1 MRKFKEKGRPKLEIQ
16 AAVAELK
23 VRKKAL
29 EQREA
34 ELSPKQEKFD
44 RSGLEDLLKR
54 RFFYTQSFAIYGG
67 SYLLQVL
74 SVSRISLF
82 LLLGVA
88 GLFDFGPIGCAM
100 KSHLLALWR
109 AHFVLEESMLEVD
122 CSVLTPDHTLK
133 WVEIV
138 GVAYSL

>member
-1 MRKFKEKGRPKLEIQ
+1 MRKFKEEGRPKLEIQ

-23 VRKKAL
+23 ARKKTL

-67 SYLLQVL
+67 SFCKCCRCQ
-74 SVSRISLF
+74 
-82 LLLGVA
+82 G
-88 GLFDFGPIGCAM
+88 
-100 KSHLLALWR
+100 SHY
-109 AHFVLEESMLEVD
+109 F
-122 CSVLTPDHTLK
+122 CC
-133 WVEIV
+133 
-138 GVAYSL
+138 